1 MSLKQ
6 ISEIQNREKQL
17 IMEAIF
23 KNYKEISKLK
33 EHNLIKINSE
43 QMSKVQL
50 FALTDSIINLMEKTE
65 KNIIKN
71 NFILDN
77 KIMDKTKLNNA
88 IDKFVFYLL
97 A

>member
-6 ISEIQNREKQL
+6 ISEIQNSEKQL

-33 EHNLIKINSE
+33 EDNLIKINSK

-50 FALTDSIINLMEKTE
+50 FALTDSIINLMEKNW
-65 KNIIKN
+65 KK
-71 NFILDN
+71 
-77 KIMDKTKLNNA
+77 
-88 IDKFVFYLL
+88 YY
-97 A
+97 